1 MFGVN
6 ENHNGFGTF
15 FGTGGSGTVFS
26 SGNTAWVSGSNG
38 HDGMYTRC
46 GNTVIGPNGVS
57 TVMGSGST
65 KTIIGPEGVSTVMS
79 SGNIHTVMGPNGSTN
94 TFFGNGPLF

>member
-1 MFGVN
+1 MFGAN

-46 GNTVIGPNGVS
+46 GSTVIGPNGVS

-65 KTIIGPEGVSTVMS
+65 KTIIGPEGVSTVIS
-79 SGNIHTVMGPNGSTN
+79 SGNIHTVMGPDGSTN

>member
-1 MFGVN
+1 MFGAD

-15 FGTGGSGTVFS
+15 TTTNGMGTVFS

-46 GNTVIGPNGVS
+46 GNTIFGPDGVS
-57 TVMGSGST
+57 TVTGTGSVKTVFGPNGMSTVLGSGSVRT
-65 KTIIGPEGVSTVMS
+65 VIGPD
-79 SGNIHTVMGPNGSTN
+79 GST
-94 TFFGNGPLF
+94 TTLFGNGPL